1 MSKKRGGILP
11 ALPTPFTENESVCL
25 PQLAAFTEAMM
36 AAQVD
41 GFYIC
46 GGTSEMPM
54 LFAEE
59 RMELLECVC
68 NTVRAKEGGEDLQ
81 LIAHVGSVNLREA
94 KKLAQ
99 HAADMRVNAISSV
112 LPYYVSLSYSEIE
125 YYYRALADACGLPV
139 IIYNVPAAQTSQLNR
154 AEFIKLMA
162 CAEIGGIKFTSTDF
176 YTLETLHSHY
186 PDKVIF
192 NGLDQALLSGLS
204 AGADGGIGTTYNAMP
219 GKFTAL
225 YRSFRSGDLNTAYR
239 YQHEINEVIHQMQ
252 KIGCMKAVK
261 CVLKLQGFDFGNLL
275 LPNTQIT
282 ADDMELTEREILPL
296 L

>member
-99 HAADMRVNAISSV
+99 HAADMRVDAISSV
-112 LPYYVSLSYSEIE
+112 LPYYVSLSY
-125 YYYRALADACGLPV
+125 L
-139 IIYNVPAAQTSQLNR
+139 
-154 AEFIKLMA
+154 
-162 CAEIGGIKFTSTDF
+162 
-176 YTLETLHSHY
+176 
-186 PDKVIF
+186 
-192 NGLDQALLSGLS
+192 
-204 AGADGGIGTTYNAMP
+204 
-219 GKFTAL
+219 
-225 YRSFRSGDLNTAYR
+225 
-239 YQHEINEVIHQMQ
+239 
-252 KIGCMKAVK
+252 
-261 CVLKLQGFDFGNLL
+261 
-275 LPNTQIT
+275 
-282 ADDMELTEREILPL
+282 
-296 L
+296 